1 MTQEQ
6 MKAVWARKV
15 ALQTALRALADL
27 PENKRAISE
36 LKEGIDSCNTELVTG
51 TYNPPLTVDN

>member
-1 MTQEQ
+1 MTKEQ

-15 ALQTALRALADL
+15 ALQTALTGLADL

-36 LKEGIDSCNTELVTG
+36 LKEGIDACNTELVSG
-51 TYNPPLTVDN
+51 TYNPPLTVDH

>member
-1 MTQEQ
+1 MTQGQ

-15 ALQTALRALADL
+15 ALQTTLRALADL

-36 LKEGIDSCNTELVTG
+36 LRAGIDACNTELISG
-51 TYNPPLTVDN
+51 IYNPSLVVD